1 MKVAPEYEK
10 VIAATQTK
18 EAKILAARADDIRTN
33 ALAGA
38 QAVTLVDRAYAEQVT
53 RQVGALAQAAL
64 FTNQIPAFQG
74 APSVYAERAYLE
86 TFVRATANARKY
98 VLLTTNTHDVI
109 TFDLQESHRAKPA
122 RCDRAGAQIQV
133 NAMRRNPLTLVI
145 GLLLIVIFGLLLFTF
160 QVRTTEVAVV
170 TTFGK
175 PTRPITE
182 PNLYFKWPWPI
193 QKVWTFD
200 RRVQNFE
207 DRLSEGLTPDG
218 FALLTSVYVGW
229 KVSDPTAFFPRF
241 AGSADPIAAAEARL
255 DQWLDTAKKAVVGK
269 HALADFLSTSDNGA
283 AFLGIEK
290 EILSAIQ
297 SQIQTNNLGL
307 QVEFLGLKRLQLP
320 ESVSQS
326 VFDRMTSE
334 RKRLAERFQ
343 SEGETEAQTIR
354 ADAERTSGGNAGRR
368 RIQGHPDQGNWRGRS
383 RQVAG
388 RFPAEPRAGQL
399 SLPPERAGRLAQG
412 ALDSHLRPA
421 HLPV

>member
-1 MKVAPEYEK
+1 
-10 VIAATQTK
+10 
-18 EAKILAARADDIRTN
+18 
-33 ALAGA
+33 
-38 QAVTLVDRAYAEQVT
+38 
-53 RQVGALAQAAL
+53 
-64 FTNQIPAFQG
+64 
-74 APSVYAERAYLE
+74 
-86 TFVRATANARKY
+86 
-98 VLLTTNTHDVI
+98 
-109 TFDLQESHRAKPA
+109 
-122 RCDRAGAQIQV
+122 
-133 NAMRRNPLTLVI
+133 MRRNPLTLVI

-343 SEGETEAQTIR
+343 SEGEAEAQRIR
-354 ADAERTSGGNAGRR
+354 ADAERRAAETLADAESKATQIKGTGVAEAAKSLAVFQQNPELASFLFRLNAL
-368 RIQGHPDQGNWRGRS
+368 
-383 RQVAG
+383 
-388 RFPAEPRAGQL
+388 E
-399 SLPPERAGRLAQG
+399 G
-412 ALDSHLRPA
+412 ALKERSTLIFDQHTSPFNLFGA
-421 HLPV
+421 GSTNLLNK